1 MTTDEKILEIIQQI
15 GGIFQRK
22 NIPSVPINLE
32 YLDETVAPDMENIVL
47 IEMIMFLE
55 SLFTDYLEE
64 EKKLHKYVRYVESFR
79 TILEENS
86 NDGALIGRVERSA

>member
-22 NIPSVPINLE
+22 NIPSVPINLD

-55 SLFTDYLEE
+55 SLFVDYLEE
-64 EKKLHKYVRYVESFR
+64 EKKVHKYVRYVESFR
-79 TILEENS
+79 NILEENS
-86 NDGALIGRVERSA
+86 DDGNLIGRMERSA